1 MVYREGKEN
10 VAADA
15 LSQVG
20 HAMVMHA
27 VTEVQPVWL
36 HDVLNS
42 YITYMEAQDLLAQL
56 AVHSPSE

>member
-20 HAMVMHA
+20 HAMVMHS
-27 VTEVQPVWL
+27 VIEVQPVWL

-56 AVHSPSE
+56 AIHSPSE